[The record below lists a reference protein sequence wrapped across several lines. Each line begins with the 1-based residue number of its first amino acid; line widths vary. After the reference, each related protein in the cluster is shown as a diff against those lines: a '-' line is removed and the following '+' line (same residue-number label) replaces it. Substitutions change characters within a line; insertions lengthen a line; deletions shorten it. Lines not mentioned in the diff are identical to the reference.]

1 MGQEM
6 EKRYMTRGIASSFS
20 PQRRRRAAYLERAVG
35 GLTLVLAH
43 EVGALSGHI
52 AEVRERIAVAR
63 KARGLGELLRDQ
75 ADLLAETRARLVQ
88 DQRERR
94 SLVTGLIAD
103 LRAAA

>member
-1 MGQEM
+1 
-6 EKRYMTRGIASSFS
+6 MTHRAVAS
-20 PQRRRRAAYLERAVG
+20 PRPHRRRSAAYLERAVS

-43 EVGALSGHI
+43 EVGALSGHM

-75 ADLLAETRARLVQ
+75 ADLLPETRARLVQ

-94 SLVTGLIAD
+94 ALVRGLIAD